1 MTVDVVI
8 RDQDCAVQDRDQELE
23 KILQLLGTVSQYSW
37 PWIASTTKLQNPMNP
52 RLRNDLLCVEWDVK
66 PYTLTQS
73 LGALIVGLGRSYK
86 FVHDQHSEGV
96 ERIEGNGDDVSY
108 SPVGQMI

>member
-1 MTVDVVI
+1 MTVDVELI
-8 RDQDCAVQDRDQELE
+8 RDQDCAVQDHDQALE
-23 KILQLLGTVSQYSW
+23 KILQLLMTASQYSW
-37 PWIASTTKLQNPMNP
+37 PWIASTTELQNPMNP

-66 PYTLTQS
+66 PYTLTHS

-86 FVHDQHSEGV
+86 FVHDQHSEG
-96 ERIEGNGDDVSY
+96 NGDDVSY